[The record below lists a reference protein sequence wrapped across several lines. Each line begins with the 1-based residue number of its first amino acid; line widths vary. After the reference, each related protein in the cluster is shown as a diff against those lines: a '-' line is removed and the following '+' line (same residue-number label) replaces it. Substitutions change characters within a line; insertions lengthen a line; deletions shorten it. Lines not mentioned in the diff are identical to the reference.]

1 MFTEDQ
7 RWSIRVKVWVNPNT
21 DCYLEPQKVKT
32 RHNVFWALHIV
43 ESVDDFGGS
52 FTILLGDENYGQASI
67 KCLDLAC
74 DVELAPLKICKDLT
88 SKLEVKYFFPT

>member
-1 MFTEDQ
+1 MKYTCEGLGQ
-7 RWSIRVKVWVNPNT
+7 SKYRLLSRT
-21 DCYLEPQKVKT
+21 TKVKT
-32 RHNVFWALHIV
+32 KHNVFWALHIV
-43 ESVDDFGGS
+43 ESVDNFGVS
-52 FTILLGDENYGQASI
+52 FTILLGKENYGQASI